1 MVRRTAPIP
10 APSETPFVGGIR
22 HPDLWLWDSWT
33 EKTEDGALHL
43 YCLAL
48 SRRSLDG
55 GNIQPSRRNDHSFHV
70 RHFSSLDAGATWTD
84 CGVAIEPGS
93 APDGADA
100 HNVWSGSV
108 LQNTDGNVLFGY
120 TGIRDVADDRAFLQT
135 ICIGKCQSDG
145 TVESGS
151 VQTISCPMRD
161 YEKIT
166 ALGFYLGP
174 RDRLGDSAGEEGG
187 PIMAWRDPFL
197 VRDKDGQLNA
207 FWSAKVG
214 PAVPAIARA
223 VIYRD
228 EGGKVSADLMPPI
241 LLPDAHEYSQSEVPK
256 LYYDAETDNWLLLIS
271 ACNRMYEGQP
281 DSEVEMQQRLYLSSA
296 LDGSWRP
303 CSKSG
308 SVLGGL
314 DCMFGA
320 SMLSHDLTNGS
331 ATIVGPFT
339 ERAGED
345 AQLSFPP
352 VRQIELPELDLS
364 TE

>member
-1 MVRRTAPIP
+1 M
-10 APSETPFVGGIR
+10 
-22 HPDLWLWDSWT
+22 
-33 EKTEDGALHL
+33 
-43 YCLAL
+43 
-48 SRRSLDG
+48 
-55 GNIQPSRRNDHSFHV
+55 
-70 RHFSSLDAGATWTD
+70 
-84 CGVAIEPGS
+84 
-93 APDGADA
+93 
-100 HNVWSGSV
+100 
-108 LQNTDGNVLFGY
+108 
-120 TGIRDVADDRAFLQT
+120 
-135 ICIGKCQSDG
+135 
-145 TVESGS
+145 
-151 VQTISCPMRD
+151 
-161 YEKIT
+161 
-166 ALGFYLGP
+166 
-174 RDRLGDSAGEEGG
+174 
-187 PIMAWRDPFL
+187 
-197 VRDKDGQLNA
+197 RDKDGQLNA

-228 EGGKVSADLMPPI
+228 EGGEVSADLMPPI